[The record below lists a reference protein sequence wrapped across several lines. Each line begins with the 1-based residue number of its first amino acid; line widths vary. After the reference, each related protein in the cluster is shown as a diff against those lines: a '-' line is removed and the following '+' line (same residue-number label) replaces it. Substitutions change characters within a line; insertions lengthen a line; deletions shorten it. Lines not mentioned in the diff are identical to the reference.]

1 MILTREEYEQIV
13 RQKAKAESEAA
24 VAKSNAAAAIEQAD
38 RDAQRK
44 IREAA
49 EETQEEINKIHQDLS
64 EAESKIKYWQGLNE
78 NLLRISKERANA
90 DRKLKPKKEH
100 TGYVVV
106 SSTEKEYRYKVNRRD
121 FETVMLWE
129 TVLQTPYPIDF
140 TEEQAREE
148 TKELIGN
155 DGRGNWLIA
164 RLGINMYYGGD
175 YEDLLENSKWNV
187 ERSAA
192 GGTQYYVQR
201 AASGKLSCWILG
213 DYLFPYQAAWDCS
226 GRYAG
231 TLTAGML
238 LSYNGGK

>member
-90 DRKLKPKKEH
+90 DRKLKPKR
-100 TGYVVV
+100 
-106 SSTEKEYRYKVNRRD
+106 SIL
-121 FETVMLWE
+121 VM
-129 TVLQTPYPIDF
+129 
-140 TEEQAREE
+140 
-148 TKELIGN
+148 
-155 DGRGNWLIA
+155 
-164 RLGINMYYGGD
+164 
-175 YEDLLENSKWNV
+175 
-187 ERSAA
+187 
-192 GGTQYYVQR
+192 
-201 AASGKLSCWILG
+201 
-213 DYLFPYQAAWDCS
+213 
-226 GRYAG
+226 
-231 TLTAGML
+231 
-238 LSYNGGK
+238 

>member
-24 VAKSNAAAAIEQAD
+24 AAKKNAAAAIEQAD

-49 EETQEEINKIHQDLS
+49 EETQKEKDRICQALS
-64 EAESKIKYWQGLNE
+64 EAEIKIEYWRDLNE

-90 DRKLKPKKEH
+90 DRNLKPKKEH

-106 SSTEKEYRYKVNRRD
+106 SSTEKEYRYKVDRRHW
-121 FETVMLWE
+121 ETVILWE

-175 YEDLLENSKWNV
+175 YEDLL
-187 ERSAA
+187 
-192 GGTQYYVQR
+192 
-201 AASGKLSCWILG
+201 
-213 DYLFPYQAAWDCS
+213 
-226 GRYAG
+226 
-231 TLTAGML
+231 
-238 LSYNGGK
+238 

>member
-148 TKELIGN
+148 TKE
-155 DGRGNWLIA
+155 RF
-164 RLGINMYYGGD
+164 RQSPSV
-175 YEDLLENSKWNV
+175 LLRPPFIDSK
-187 ERSAA
+187 SQPMGLDAQHA
-192 GGTQYYVQR
+192 GGEPLR
-201 AASGKLSCWILG
+201 AQL
-213 DYLFPYQAAWDCS
+213 
-226 GRYAG
+226 
-231 TLTAGML
+231 
-238 LSYNGGK
+238 